1 MAYVVYG
8 LQTLLRWFRD
18 TFEENMAVLP
28 TYARTLQLTM
38 VATVMCAT
46 PPPPPSSLYQSIYE
60 AKLSRNLH
68 LLVYTVELLDIIW
81 DSATIA
87 VVAFL

>member
-46 PPPPPSSLYQSIYE
+46 PPPPRPPSTRVFTR
-60 AKLSRNLH
+60 RNYPETCTYW
-68 LLVYTVELLDIIW
+68 YTP
-81 DSATIA
+81 
-87 VVAFL
+87 